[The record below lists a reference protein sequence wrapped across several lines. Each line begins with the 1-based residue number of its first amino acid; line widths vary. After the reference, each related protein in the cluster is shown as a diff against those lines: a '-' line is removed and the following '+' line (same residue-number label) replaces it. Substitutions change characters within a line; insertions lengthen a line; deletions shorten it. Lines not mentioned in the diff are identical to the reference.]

1 MKILFIFAHPDDET
15 FSSGGTIAKLTQSGH
30 MVKLI
35 TATRGEVGEV
45 GEPPVTT
52 KDKLGKTREKELKN
66 AAKVLGISRVFFL
79 NFIDGTL
86 HTLKEK
92 ELIKAIAPIVKKEKP
107 DVIITFDKT
116 GASNH
121 PDHIAISKAA
131 TSVYK
136 DYAKNQT
143 KNVKLYHTASPK
155 SYLKKYKEMGLTYTA
170 FGKQKG
176 TPDERITTRVKINFA
191 IKDKALRHHKSQ
203 HKDWERFLK
212 RKKVV
217 DLNLEFFQLIDEKGL
232 V

>member
-1 MKILFIFAHPDDET
+1 MKALFIFAHPDDET
-15 FSSGGTIAKLTQSGH
+15 FSSGGTIAKLTKSGH
-30 MVKLI
+30 IVKLI

-52 KDKLGKTREKELKN
+52 KDKLGETREKELKK
-66 AAKVLGISRVFFL
+66 AANVLGISKVFFL
-79 NFIDGTL
+79 DFIDGTL
-86 HTLKEK
+86 HKLKEEVLK
-92 ELIKAIAPIVKKEKP
+92 KAIAPIVKKEKP

-136 DYAKNQT
+136 DYAKNEA

-155 SYLKKYKEMGLTYTA
+155 SYLKKYKETGLTYSA
-170 FGKQKG
+170 FGNQKG
-176 TPDERITTRVKINFA
+176 TPDEKITTRVEIDFT
-191 IKDKALRHHKSQ
+191 IKDKASRHHKSQ

-212 RKKVV
+212 RKEVV
-217 DLNLEFFQLIDEKGL
+217 DLNFEFFQLIDEKGL